1 MVYKRYIKRDG
12 KIFGPYYYE
21 SYRDPET
28 GKPKNK
34 IINYIEPKKRF
45 NFSRIF
51 FLIPLILLVLA
62 IGIVIL
68 NNNLGE
74 KLSLIGF
81 DVSDILEGTSENV
94 GKQQGISE
102 DAPPTSASLPLP
114 PTQDTSSTLPP
125 EIIENPPE
133 IIEEPIDEPQTI
145 EEIVPELQEST
156 ENSTEV
162 ISETLPEINQ
172 TEIITENNNQTNEIK
187 PNITIETNNSAENL
201 QINVTI
207 QNISGQIPENISI
220 INENI
225 SEIVILQENN
235 FTINESTIQFSAKLG
250 QPVKWK
256 KTLKIDGENNKTLNS
271 LEVTLPKTAGEV
283 SVRKIFENE
292 SVEELKVNV
301 KNEIEYYTE
310 ASYSEENVLSES
322 HKIVNVVGSEEVH
335 YENILA
341 FSNLSKEVLS
351 KNEIMFYWIKN
362 NSAPEG
368 ESSGEVKASTD
379 FVAYDSD
386 SDGMLDYIEWI
397 VPSLSNQTYEI
408 ILITKAQHL
417 DSNRNFISD
426 IYEEVKALDG
436 NWSEQINDSEYVR
449 VTFEK
454 NLTKENDITIYP
466 QTITGIPRIEVY
478 ESNKTELIAEF
489 SSIIDNEYNKIYLT
503 NLIGSQN
510 TFDLKIVGGS
520 VKFDYIVDPGPVNGV
535 WMDLSG
541 NDTGNWAGTSAVNG
555 VAVNTNDNLVY
566 TGLAS
571 GKFGVY
577 NHSNGVWMNLSG
589 NDT

>member
-45 NFSRIF
+45 NLLRIF
-51 FLIPLILLVLA
+51 FLIPLILLILA
-62 IGIVIL
+62 VGIIIL

-94 GKQQGISE
+94 GEQQGISE

-301 KNEIEYYTE
+301 KNEKIISETE
-310 ASYSEENVLSES
+310 PIISITGQS
-322 HKIVNVVGSEEVH
+322 I
-335 YENILA
+335 
-341 FSNLSKEVLS
+341 
-351 KNEIMFYWIKN
+351 KNEHKN
-362 NSAPEG
+362 NIFRFFRS
-368 ESSGEVKASTD
+368 
-379 FVAYDSD
+379 FF
-386 SDGMLDYIEWI
+386 
-397 VPSLSNQTYEI
+397 SLVGRVI
-408 ILITKAQHL
+408 
-417 DSNRNFISD
+417 D
-426 IYEEVKALDG
+426 IG
-436 NWSEQINDSEYVR
+436 R
-449 VTFEK
+449 M
-454 NLTKENDITIYP
+454 
-466 QTITGIPRIEVY
+466 
-478 ESNKTELIAEF
+478 KTQF
-489 SSIIDNEYNKIYLT
+489 
-503 NLIGSQN
+503 
-510 TFDLKIVGGS
+510 
-520 VKFDYIVDPGPVNGV
+520 
-535 WMDLSG
+535 
-541 NDTGNWAGTSAVNG
+541 
-555 VAVNTNDNLVY
+555 
-566 TGLAS
+566 
-571 GKFGVY
+571 
-577 NHSNGVWMNLSG
+577 
-589 NDT
+589 